1 MKNIFEYLIN
11 KSTTSRKNVSAEEAS
26 KICQKLYDELT
37 KSKYLLKFDA
47 NSPEG
52 SIKWMNIKDNGWWK
66 EDINQCFKSI
76 KYDLNKDY
84 IFKMSVW
91 DNGVNEFTDNP
102 KHSQGV
108 IAYHA
113 NNTDFKYWILVIDN
127 ICYLSSTQRRSYMSG
142 KLIGKI
148 YKFEI

>member
-37 KSKYLLKFDA
+37 KSKYWLTFDS
-47 NSPEG
+47 NSIEG
-52 SIKWMNIKDNGWWK
+52 SIKWMDIKNNRWC
-66 EDINQCFKSI
+66 EDIIKECFKSI
-76 KYDLNKDY
+76 KYDLDKDY
-84 IFKMSVW
+84 VFKMCVW
-91 DNGVNEFTDNP
+91 KDGAEDFTDNP

-113 NNTDFKYWILVIDN
+113 NNTDFKYWILVIGN
-127 ICYLSSTQRRSYMSG
+127 TCYLSYSETNCWRPNQE
-142 KLIGKI
+142 KHI